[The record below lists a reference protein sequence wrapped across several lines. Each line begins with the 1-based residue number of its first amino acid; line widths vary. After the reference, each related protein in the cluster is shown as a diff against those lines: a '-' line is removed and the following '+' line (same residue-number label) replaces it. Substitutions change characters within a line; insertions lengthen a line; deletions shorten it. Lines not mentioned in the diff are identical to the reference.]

1 MIAYSKELRREVL
14 AACDGGEGTRA
25 VALRFRCSES
35 WVRRVKQERRELGK
49 TAPLLTRRRI
59 PKWEPYR
66 ERMLELVAE
75 RPDMTLQEL
84 KDELA
89 TALSRSTLCTAL
101 AKLKLTLKKKS

>member
-1 MIAYSKELRREVL
+1 MVPYSKEMRREVL
-14 AACDGGEGTRA
+14 AACDRGEGTRV

-49 TAPLLTRRRI
+49 TEPLLTRRRT
-59 PKWEPYR
+59 PQWDVYR
-66 ERMLELVAE
+66 ERIVELIAE

-89 TALSRSTLCTAL
+89 TSLSRQTLCTAL
-101 AKLKLTLKKKS
+101 ARLKLSLKKKS